1 MRDLTTHHWRDSL
14 LEGGKMHI
22 RLHLRT
28 HLVDLFDGNLRF
40 DDQRADITSST
51 IQQKRRRAD

>member
-1 MRDLTTHHWRDSL
+1 
-14 LEGGKMHI
+14 MHI